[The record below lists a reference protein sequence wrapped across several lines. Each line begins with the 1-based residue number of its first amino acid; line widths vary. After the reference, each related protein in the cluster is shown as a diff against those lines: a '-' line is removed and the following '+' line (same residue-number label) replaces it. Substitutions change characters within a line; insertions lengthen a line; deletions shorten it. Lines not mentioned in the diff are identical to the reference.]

1 MKGTFILNLALD
13 ATRFFGK
20 CADGPHGF
28 DTNEEINE
36 RVSFCLEIKK
46 KGATLSKV
54 VIVCDLQKALI
65 LVVKIDFSL
74 SFKS

>member
-20 CADGPHGF
+20 CTDGPHGF

-36 RVSFCLEIKK
+36 RVSFCSEKK
-46 KGATLSKV
+46 KKKSYTF
-54 VIVCDLQKALI
+54 QKL
-65 LVVKIDFSL
+65 
-74 SFKS
+74 